1 MSRMRFLRAA
11 VLLRRWK
18 RRPGVARSLTRI
30 RQGFPYAASGLFNAL
45 LVFILAFGYTS
56 FVAKGVVDAGLG
68 ERVVTVRLFDR
79 EPFENSVPEIQAED
93 VEESEDAEMGA
104 EEALPEGNAI
114 EVGDEAGELAGD
126 QAPEEVAGEQVTASK
141 LGVDI
146 PQVALP
152 EVDAGE
158 GRPDGIVGVD
168 CYRVFAD
175 NREQALEC
183 AGRDILSGWR
193 AEIANLGA
201 DWDRFADELGTAQR
215 QIRYGP
221 LRAPMDPQQ
230 FGYPSGLEVPEEVQ
244 RQYEQ
249 ALAEVRRRQAIEEFG
264 RSTEVEEALN
274 EERDRD
280 QDAATYNP
288 VSPSGG

>member
-11 VLLRRWK
+11 VWLRRWK
-18 RRPGVARSLTRI
+18 RRPGVARSLARV
-30 RQGFPYAASGLFNAL
+30 RQGLPYAGSLVFNAAL
-45 LVFILAFGYTS
+45 IIALAVGFTS
-56 FVAKGVVDAGLG
+56 FVAKGMPEAGLG

-79 EPFENSVPEIQAED
+79 DPFEQSVPEVQAEED
-93 VEESEDAEMGA
+93 LETEEAEMGA

-114 EVGDEAGELAGD
+114 ELGDAEGELAGD
-126 QAPEEVAGEQVTASK
+126 EAPEVVEGEQVTASK

-158 GRPDGIVGVD
+158 GQPDGIVGVD
-168 CYRVFAD
+168 CYRIFAD
-175 NREQALEC
+175 SRERALEC

-193 AEIANLGA
+193 AEIATLGS
-201 DWDRFADELGTAQR
+201 DWDRFASELGTGR
-215 QIRYGP
+215 REIRYGP
-221 LRAPMDPQQ
+221 LRAPLDPQQ

-244 RQYEQ
+244 RRYEE
-249 ALAEVRRRQAIEEFG
+249 AVAEMRRRQVIQEFG
-264 RSTEVEEALN
+264 RSREVEEAI
-274 EERDRD
+274 EAERERD